1 MQKKGSLL
9 TSSFGL
15 MALLLFSVYTIAAQD
30 AAIASRANPNFPA
43 HGFNGSIDSEPPPIP
58 LSPKAIIAAFLK
70 SEGATREALN
80 QHTFKRDVVLQTIG
94 PNGEV
99 TGEYLRNSQ
108 FLFDDRGNR
117 IERVLYHPS
126 STIREMRIT
135 KEDIQDLAGAQL
147 LGVDIAESGKYRLS
161 YLGAELLGSRAVFVI
176 DVAPATTP
184 NPQNMKERFF
194 VGRVWIDANTFSV
207 IKVKGIVEPQGKQ
220 RFPVFETSR
229 SLVADALV
237 FPNLTTADQTL
248 RFPAR
253 DVHYR
258 INVKYY
264 DYKRFASKV
273 IITEMDLPAAE

>member
-1 MQKKGSLL
+1 M
-9 TSSFGL
+9 
-15 MALLLFSVYTIAAQD
+15 
-30 AAIASRANPNFPA
+30 
-43 HGFNGSIDSEPPPIP
+43 P

-70 SEGATREALN
+70 SESATRDELN

-94 PNGEV
+94 TNGQV
-99 TGEYLRNSQ
+99 TGEYIRNSQ

-135 KEDIQDLAGAQL
+135 REDIQDLAGAQL
-147 LGVDIAESGKYRLS
+147 LGVDIAETGKYRLS
-161 YLGAELLGSRAVFVI
+161 YLGSELLDSRTAFVI

-184 NPQNMKERFF
+184 DAQHMKERYF
-194 VGRVWIDANTFSV
+194 VGRVWIDANTFTV

-220 RFPVFETSR
+220 RFPMFETRR

-237 FPNLTTADQTL
+237 FPSLTTADETL

-273 IITEMDLPAAE
+273 TITDLDLPAAE

>member
-15 MALLLFSVYTIAAQD
+15 IALLLLSAYAIAAQETS
-30 AAIASRANPNFPA
+30 IVSRGNQYFPA
-43 HGFNGSIDSEPPPIP
+43 HLSKISIDSEPPPML

-70 SEGATREALN
+70 SEAATREALN

-94 PNGEV
+94 PNGQV
-99 TGEYLRNSQ
+99 TGEYIRNSQ

-117 IERVLYHPS
+117 IERVVYHPS

-135 KEDIQDLAGAQL
+135 REDIQDLAGAQL
-147 LGVDIAESGKYRLS
+147 LGVDIAEAGKYRLS
-161 YLGAELLGSRAVFVI
+161 YGGTELLDSRTAFVI

-184 NPQNMKERFF
+184 DSQNMKERFF
-194 VGRVWIDANTFSV
+194 VGRVWIDGETFRV
-207 IKVKGIVEPQGKQ
+207 IKVRGVVEPHGKQ
-220 RFPVFETSR
+220 RFPMFETSR
-229 SLVADALV
+229 SLVAEALV
-237 FPNLTTADQTL
+237 FPNLTTADETL

-258 INVKYY
+258 INVRYY

-273 IITEMDLPAAE
+273 TITEMDLPAAE

>member
-1 MQKKGSLL
+1 MSKLSSFL

-15 MALLLFSVYTIAAQD
+15 LAFSLLSVGAIAAQEVSV
-30 AAIASRANPNFPA
+30 ASLTSPSLTTRVRNVP
-43 HGFNGSIDSEPPPIP
+43 IDSEPPPMP
-58 LSPKAIIAAFLK
+58 LSPNAIIAAFLK
-70 SEGATREALN
+70 TEAETRDALN

-99 TGEYLRNSQ
+99 TGEYIRNSQ

-147 LGVDIAESGKYRLS
+147 LGVDVAETGKYHLS
-161 YLGAELLGSRAVFVI
+161 YIGTETVDSRTAFVI

-184 NPQNMKERFF
+184 DPQRMKERFF
-194 VGRVWIDANTFSV
+194 VGRVWVDANTFRV

-220 RFPVFETSR
+220 RFPVFETWR
-229 SLVADALV
+229 GAVADALV
-237 FPNLTTADQTL
+237 FPNLTTADDTL
-248 RFPAR
+248 RFPSR

-273 IITEMDLPAAE
+273 TVTEIDSSASE

>member
-1 MQKKGSLL
+1 MLKTNYLSITVLAALVLSLFCVPSF
-9 TSSFGL
+9 TAQQSSV
-15 MALLLFSVYTIAAQD
+15 ALANTGAGVISV
-30 AAIASRANPNFPA
+30 
-43 HGFNGSIDSEPPPIP
+43 SIDSEPPPMP
-58 LSPKAIIAAFLK
+58 LSAKAIIAAFLK

-161 YLGAELLGSRAVFVI
+161 YLGTELLDSRAAFVI
-176 DVAPATTP
+176 NVAPATTP
-184 NPQNMKERFF
+184 NSHNMKERFF
-194 VGRVWIDANTFSV
+194 VGRVWIDANTFGV

-220 RFPVFETSR
+220 RFPMFETSR

-237 FPNLTTADQTL
+237 FPNLTTADETL

-273 IITEMDLPAAE
+273 IITEMDVPAAE